1 MSLLGFPVL
10 YWSSSI
16 IARRYFDIMI
26 FELMLFFLLLLLL
39 LSLLL
44 LLLLFILFIWQKSR
58 FFWPEF
64 LSFTVALILLH

>member
-26 FELMLFFLLLLLL
+26 FELMLFFLLLLL
-39 LSLLL
+39 
-44 LLLLFILFIWQKSR
+44 FILFIWQKSR